1 MDFEIQETYN
11 ESKLCYLIINDYK
24 LTEGSVVCVF
34 SGLVDGGGEE
44 VTWKRIRVSEKT
56 EQSFRLAGKHASYKQ
71 LRSKPR
77 EVLQSLDSRATKH
90 DALNGMIE
98 IWLTLLHV
106 FKGLM

>member
-44 VTWKRIRVSEKT
+44 VT
-56 EQSFRLAGKHASYKQ
+56 
-71 LRSKPR
+71 
-77 EVLQSLDSRATKH
+77 
-90 DALNGMIE
+90 
-98 IWLTLLHV
+98 
-106 FKGLM
+106 